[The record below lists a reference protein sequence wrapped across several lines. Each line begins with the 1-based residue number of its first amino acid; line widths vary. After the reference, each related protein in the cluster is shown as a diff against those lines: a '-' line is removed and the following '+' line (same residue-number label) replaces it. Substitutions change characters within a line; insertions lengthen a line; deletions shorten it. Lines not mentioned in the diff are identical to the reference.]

1 MGHLQEPAVADGPG
15 DARDPCSELPRA
27 PDRPEVRVE
36 DMVPVV
42 RLERLAALLA
52 QLDLRAEALECRGR
66 VLPAE
71 RMDLHGQGRLR
82 AEAAHE
88 LRVVDDHDEPLR
100 RRGDDL
106 LAEQGAAHPL
116 NQVELR
122 VDLVCAVDGQV
133 EPEAL
138 LQGGQWDPQPL
149 RLLCGRERRGHAFQI
164 HPVRN
169 EAADAREEVPRRR
182 SGAEAED
189 HARLHVR
196 EGGLGRVPLQLVP
209 GGHSQALRR
218 SSSTSFTSSP
228 ITRSSSFSPSAFDA
242 LDGSPVTPDQYFR
255 GSATTAYRGISFFP
269 GGLLPFTRSGRAVMI
284 REVSPAPAW
293 PSPSGR
299 MPCDA

>member
-1 MGHLQEPAVADGPG
+1 MGHLQEQAVADDPG
-15 DARDPCSELPRA
+15 DARDPCSELHRA

-42 RLERLAALLA
+42 RPERLAALLA

-82 AEAAHE
+82 AEAAH
-88 LRVVDDHDEPLR
+88 
-100 RRGDDL
+100 
-106 LAEQGAAHPL
+106 
-116 NQVELR
+116 
-122 VDLVCAVDGQV
+122 
-133 EPEAL
+133 
-138 LQGGQWDPQPL
+138 
-149 RLLCGRERRGHAFQI
+149 
-164 HPVRN
+164 
-169 EAADAREEVPRRR
+169 AREEVPRRR

-269 GGLLPFTRSGRAVMI
+269 GGPLPFTRSGRAVMI